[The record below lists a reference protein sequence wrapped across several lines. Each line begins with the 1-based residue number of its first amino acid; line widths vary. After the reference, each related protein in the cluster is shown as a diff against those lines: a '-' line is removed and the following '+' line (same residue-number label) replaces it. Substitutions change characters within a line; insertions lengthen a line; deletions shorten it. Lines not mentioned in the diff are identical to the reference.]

1 MVRST
6 AQALEII
13 TNFQKDIEIRSR
25 NTAKSGKQK
34 RAGNLKP
41 LSTSV
46 EENESNSEKGR
57 KSNSLPEIVI
67 TVGQSHTAQ
76 NHRERPMTLETR

>member
-1 MVRST
+1 MVRNT
-6 AQALEII
+6 VQALEII

-34 RAGNLKP
+34 KAGNLKP

-46 EENESNSEKGR
+46 EENESDSEKGR
-57 KSNSLPEIVI
+57 KSNSLPEM
-67 TVGQSHTAQ
+67 
-76 NHRERPMTLETR
+76 REKKILSYTNT